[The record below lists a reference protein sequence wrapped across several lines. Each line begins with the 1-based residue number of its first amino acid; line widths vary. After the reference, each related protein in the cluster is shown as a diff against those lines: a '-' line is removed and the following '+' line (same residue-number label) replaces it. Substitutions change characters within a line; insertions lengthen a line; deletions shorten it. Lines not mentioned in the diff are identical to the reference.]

1 MPEIEETKMNTLA
14 VSAIEIAGACLW
26 LALLMITQ
34 FHPVTVSFGLLGGL
48 YLMGQTSSSRQTR

>member
-1 MPEIEETKMNTLA
+1 MTTIA
-14 VSAIEIAGACLW
+14 VSALEVAGACIW
-26 LALLMITQ
+26 LALLVITQ